1 MTDLR
6 RLARDAG
13 RIAVR
18 SSELPAATMLTL
30 AHRLPILWASSP
42 SAWQQ
47 AELWRMTLEKP
58 LVLGRV
64 WAALALSPLQ
74 VWLALARAWGPRG
87 GAALPFELA
96 ALGTAAHGRRHRH
109 GPQAGHPQCPQAVA
123 PARAAQGD
131 PPPLIIRA
139 AGDRLAGSIAMRP
152 REELSVVRCSCRRHS
167 VFLRKG
173 NR

>member
-1 MTDLR
+1 MPVSRPRSRCQIYSGLGRTEDGMTDLR

-18 SSELPAATMLTL
+18 SSELPTATMLTL
-30 AHRLPILWASSP
+30 AHRVPILWASSP

-64 WAALALSPLQ
+64 WASLALSPLQ

-87 GAALPFELA
+87 GTALPFELA
-96 ALGTAAHGRRHRH
+96 ALNTAAMGDAIGTVHKRVTRNARRLSRRRAR
-109 GPQAGHPQCPQAVA
+109 PKA
-123 PARAAQGD
+123 P
-131 PPPLIIRA
+131 
-139 AGDRLAGSIAMRP
+139 
-152 REELSVVRCSCRRHS
+152 RR
-167 VFLRKG
+167 R
-173 NR
+173 

>member
-18 SSELPAATMLTL
+18 SGELPAATMLTL
-30 AHRLPILWASSP
+30 AHRVPILWASSP

-58 LVLGRV
+58 LVLGTA
-64 WAALALSPLQ
+64 WTALALAPLQ
-74 VWLALARAWGPRG
+74 VWLALARAWGRRG

-96 ALGTAAHGRRHRH
+96 ALGTAAMGDAIGTVHKRVTGNARRLSRRR
-109 GPQAGHPQCPQAVA
+109 
-123 PARAAQGD
+123 ARPKAT
-131 PPPLIIRA
+131 
-139 AGDRLAGSIAMRP
+139 
-152 REELSVVRCSCRRHS
+152 RR
-167 VFLRKG
+167 R
-173 NR
+173 

>member
-1 MTDLR
+1 LAPAWQPPTFKRRWFFPAQQMPDLFRLGKTEDGMTDLR

-18 SSELPAATMLTL
+18 SSELPTATMLTL
-30 AHRLPILWASSP
+30 AHRVPIFWASSP

-58 LVLGRV
+58 LVLAHV
-64 WAALALSPLQ
+64 WTALALSPLQ

-96 ALGTAAHGRRHRH
+96 ALGTAAMGDAIGTVHKRVTRNARRLSRRR
-109 GPQAGHPQCPQAVA
+109 A
-123 PARAAQGD
+123 PPKRAR
-131 PPPLIIRA
+131 
-139 AGDRLAGSIAMRP
+139 
-152 REELSVVRCSCRRHS
+152 RR
-167 VFLRKG
+167 
-173 NR
+173 